1 MGKGFGDPLFLA
13 QLQTEMRAGCP
24 VRLMVSTPGPRLI
37 EDTPPRHEELAE
49 KRAAGSRRELRE
61 RVVESFGTGSVCDG
75 HEASPR
81 FSHKHQHALLLA
93 EVSRLGRTSSQNSG
107 CKLSDA
113 AESTNPNSRQQ
124 VITFEPSSSSEGQEC
139 VFL

>member
-1 MGKGFGDPLFLA
+1 MEWSFSIASSGSVAMWVVKASALLLF
-13 QLQTEMRAGCP
+13 
-24 VRLMVSTPGPRLI
+24 
-37 EDTPPRHEELAE
+37 DTPPSHEELAE

-113 AESTNPNSRQQ
+113 AESTNPNSRRR
-124 VITFEPSSSSEGQEC
+124 
-139 VFL
+139 